1 MTQVAP
7 YGTWRSPISAEMVS
21 VGGVTLSKPWLQDG
35 SVYWQESRPAE
46 GGRLVLMRAAPF
58 SEPVEV
64 TPPGFNVRTTVHE
77 YGGGAYLIHRGTV
90 FFSHFADQ
98 RLYRQELG
106 ADPEAITAESGG
118 RDRYADGRVTP
129 DGRWLICVHE
139 RHPDPDDPAGVTNE
153 LVAIPPEGSAEPVAI
168 RSGRD
173 FYSTP
178 RISPDGSMLCWLEWD
193 LPWMPWD
200 GCEVHVAELAGDA
213 TLENVRQVAG
223 RAGEES
229 IFQPAWSPAG
239 DLHFVSDRTGWWNL
253 YRERDGQLQALHP
266 AEAEFGWPQWVFGMS
281 AYGFLGD
288 GRIACL
294 WERDGVQHV
303 AVLDPES
310 GELIDLDVPQTALR
324 PSLDVEGDRVAF
336 VGGGPSIP
344 DQVVLLDVTARSI
357 DVLRTSSSV
366 DVEEGYFSTPRQ
378 IEFPTEGG
386 VTAFAQFY
394 PPRNRDATRADGE
407 RPPLI
412 VMSHGGPT
420 SEATPGFSLEMQFW
434 TSRGFAVVDVNYGG
448 SSGFGRE
455 YRQRLNGTWGIVDT
469 ADCIN
474 AARWLAGQGEVDG
487 DRLLITGGSAGGYTT
502 LCALTMHDRF
512 AAGTSYFGLA
522 DLESFVTGGTHKFES
537 RYLFTLVG
545 PYPEEAERYRSRSPI
560 NFTDGISCPMLL
572 LQGSED
578 RVVPPAQAE
587 IMVEALKRKA
597 LPYAYVLF
605 EGEQHG
611 FRKAESTRSALEAEL
626 SFYAQV
632 LGFERDDVPTLHI
645 ENLGGD
651 QEGGSRGAGPRRLP
665 AAEEG
670 GANLSAS

>member
-1 MTQVAP
+1 VTHVAL

-21 VGGVTLSKPWLQDG
+21 LDGVALSQPWLESG
-35 SVYWQESRPAE
+35 SVYWQERRPAE
-46 GGRLVLMRAAPF
+46 GGRSVLMHAAPF
-58 SEPVEV
+58 SEPIDV
-64 TPPGFNVRTTVHE
+64 TPLGFNVRTTVHE
-77 YGGGAYLIHRGTV
+77 YGGGAYLIDRGTA
-90 FFSHFADQ
+90 FFSNFADQ

-106 ADPEAITAESGG
+106 ADPVAITPESGG
-118 RDRYADGRVTP
+118 RNRYADGRVTP
-129 DGRWLICVHE
+129 DGRWLICVRE
-139 RHPDPDDPAGVTNE
+139 RHPDPDDPSGVTNE
-153 LVAIPPEGSAEPVAI
+153 LVAIAPNGSAEPAEI

-200 GCEVHVAELAGDA
+200 GCEVYVAELTGDA
-213 TLENVRQVAG
+213 TLEHVRQVAG

-253 YRERDGQLQALHP
+253 YRDRAGEVQALHP
-266 AEAEFGWPQWVFGMS
+266 AEAEFGWPQWQFGMS
-281 AYGFLGD
+281 GYGFLGD
-288 GRIACL
+288 GRIACI
-294 WERDGVQHV
+294 WEREGVQHV

-310 GELIDLDVPQTALR
+310 GELIDLDVAQTALR
-324 PSLDVEGDRVAF
+324 PWLAAEGDRVAF

-357 DVLRTSSSV
+357 DVLRSSSAV
-366 DVEEGYFSTPRQ
+366 DVDEGYFSVPRQ

-386 VTAFAQFY
+386 LTAFAHFY
-394 PPRNRDATRADGE
+394 PPRNGEATGADGE

-420 SEATPGFSLEMQFW
+420 GEATPGFSLEMQFW

-448 SSGFGRE
+448 SSGFGRG

-474 AARWLAGQGEVDG
+474 AARWLVDQGEVDG

-502 LCALTMHDRF
+502 LCALTMHDGF

-597 LPYAYVLF
+597 LPYAYLLF

-611 FRKAESTRSALEAEL
+611 FRKAESTRLALEAEL

-632 LGFERDDVPTLHI
+632 FGFERDDVPTLHI
-645 ENLGGD
+645 ENL
-651 QEGGSRGAGPRRLP
+651 
-665 AAEEG
+665 
-670 GANLSAS
+670 

>member
-1 MTQVAP
+1 MSQVAP
-7 YGTWRSPISAEMVS
+7 FGTWRSPISAEMVS
-21 VGGVTLSKPWLQDG
+21 IGGVTLSQPRLENG
-35 SVYWQESRPAE
+35 SVYWQESRPSE
-46 GGRLVLMRAAPF
+46 GGRSVLMLAAPF
-58 SEPVEV
+58 SETFEV
-64 TPPGFNVRTTVHE
+64 TPPGFNIRTTVHE
-77 YGGGAYLIHRGTV
+77 YGGGAYLIHRGTA
-90 FFSHFADQ
+90 FFSNFADQ
-98 RLYRQELG
+98 RLYRQEVG
-106 ADPEAITAESGG
+106 ADPLAITAESGG
-118 RDRYADGRVTP
+118 RDRYADGRITP
-129 DGRWLICVHE
+129 DGRWLICVRE
-139 RHPDPDDPAGVTNE
+139 RHPDPDDPSGVTNE
-153 LVAIPPEGSAEPVAI
+153 LVAIPPDGSAQPLII

-173 FYSTP
+173 FYSSP
-178 RISPDGSMLCWLEWD
+178 GISPDGSMLCWLEWD

-200 GCEVHVAELAGDA
+200 GCEVYVADLADDA
-213 TLENVRQVAG
+213 TLQHARQVAG

-253 YRERDGQLQALHP
+253 YRERDGQVEALHP

-303 AVLDPES
+303 ALLDPES
-310 GELIDLDVPQTALR
+310 GELIDLDVPQTAIR
-324 PSLDVEGDRVAF
+324 PSLDVDGDRVAF

-357 DVLRTSSSV
+357 DVLRSSSSV
-366 DVEEGYFSTPRQ
+366 DVDEGYLSVPHQ

-386 VTAFAQFY
+386 VSAFAHFY
-394 PPRNRDATRADGE
+394 PPRNRDAAGPDGE

-420 SEATPGFSLEMQFW
+420 SEATPAFSLDMQFW

-448 SSGFGRE
+448 STGFGRAF
-455 YRQRLNGTWGIVDT
+455 RQRLNGNWGIVDT
-469 ADCIN
+469 ADCIA
-474 AARWLAGQGEVDG
+474 AARWLAEQGEVDG

-502 LCALTMHDRF
+502 LCALTMHDGF

-545 PYPEEAERYRSRSPI
+545 PYPEEAQRYWSRSPI

-572 LQGSED
+572 LQGDED

-587 IMVEALKRKA
+587 IMVEALKRKG
-597 LPYAYVLF
+597 LPYAYLLF

-611 FRKAESTRSALEAEL
+611 FRKAESNRRALESEL

-632 LGFERDDVPTLHI
+632 LGFERDDVPALQI
-645 ENLGGD
+645 ENL
-651 QEGGSRGAGPRRLP
+651 
-665 AAEEG
+665 
-670 GANLSAS
+670 

>member
-1 MTQVAP
+1 MTDATP
-7 YGTWRSPISAEMVS
+7 YGTWRSPISAELVS
-21 VGGVTLSKPWLQDG
+21 VDGVALSQPWLADG
-35 SVYWQESRPAE
+35 SVWWLERRPTE
-46 GGRLVLMRAAPF
+46 GGRSVLVHAAPF
-58 SEPVEV
+58 SEPVDV

-77 YGGGAYLIHRGTV
+77 YGGGAYLVDRGTA
-90 FFSHFADQ
+90 FFSQFADQ

-106 ADPEAITAESGG
+106 RDPVAITPESDG

-129 DGRWLICVHE
+129 DGRWLICVRE

-153 LVAIPPEGSAEPVAI
+153 LVALPSDGSAEPATI

-173 FYSTP
+173 FFSTP
-178 RISPDGSMLCWLEWD
+178 RISPDGSGLCWLEWD

-200 GCEVHVAELAGDA
+200 GSELCVAELSADA
-213 TLENVRQVAG
+213 TLQNVRQVAG

-253 YRERDGQLQALHP
+253 YRERDGEVQALHP
-266 AEAEFGWPQWVFGMS
+266 AEAEFGWPQWQFGMS
-281 AYGFLGD
+281 TYGFLAD
-288 GRIACL
+288 GRIACI

-303 AVLDPES
+303 ALLDPES
-310 GELIDLDVPQTALR
+310 GELIDLDVPQTAIR

-357 DVLRTSSSV
+357 DVLRSSSSV
-366 DVEEGYFSTPRQ
+366 EIDEGYLSVPRQ

-386 VTAFAQFY
+386 VTAFAHFY
-394 PPRNRDATRADGE
+394 PPRNRDAVEPDGE

-420 SEATPGFSLEMQFW
+420 SEATPAFSLDMQFW

-448 SSGFGRE
+448 STGFGRAF
-455 YRQRLNGTWGIVDT
+455 RQRLNGNWGIVDT
-469 ADCIN
+469 ADCIA
-474 AARWLAGQGEVDG
+474 AARWLAEQGEVDG

-502 LCALTMHDRF
+502 LCALTMHDGF

-537 RYLFTLVG
+537 RYLFSLVG
-545 PYPEEAERYRSRSPI
+545 PYPEEAQRYWSRSPI

-572 LQGSED
+572 LQGDED

-587 IMVEALKRKA
+587 IMVDALKRKG
-597 LPYAYVLF
+597 LPYAYIVF

-611 FRKAESTRSALEAEL
+611 FRKAESNRRALEAEL

-632 LGFERDDVPTLHI
+632 LGFERDDVPILHI
-645 ENLGGD
+645 ENL
-651 QEGGSRGAGPRRLP
+651 
-665 AAEEG
+665 
-670 GANLSAS
+670 

>member
-1 MTQVAP
+1 MSQVAP
-7 YGTWRSPISAEMVS
+7 YGTWRSPISAEMVA
-21 VGGVTLSKPWLQDG
+21 VGGVTLSQPRLDNG
-35 SVYWQESRPAE
+35 SVYWQESRPSE
-46 GGRLVLMRAAPF
+46 GGRSVLMHAAPF
-58 SEPVEV
+58 SETVEV
-64 TPPGFNVRTTVHE
+64 TPPGFNIRTTVHE
-77 YGGGAYLIHRGTV
+77 YGGGAYLIHRGTA
-90 FFSHFADQ
+90 FFSNFADQ
-98 RLYRQELG
+98 RLYRQEVG
-106 ADPEAITAESGG
+106 ADPLAITAESGG
-118 RDRYADGRVTP
+118 RDRYADGRITP
-129 DGRWLICVHE
+129 DGRWLICVRE
-139 RHPDPDDPAGVTNE
+139 RHPDPDDPSGVTNE
-153 LVAIPPEGSAEPVAI
+153 VVAIPPDGSAEPLII

-173 FYSTP
+173 FYSSP

-200 GCEVHVAELAGDA
+200 GCEVSVAELADDA
-213 TLENVRQVAG
+213 TLQHVRQVAG

-229 IFQPAWSPAG
+229 IFQPTWSPAG

-253 YRERDGQLQALHP
+253 YRERDGQVEALHP

-303 AVLDPES
+303 ALLDPES
-310 GELIDLDVPQTALR
+310 GELIDLDVPHSAMR
-324 PSLDVEGDRVAF
+324 PTLDVEGDRVAF

-344 DQVVLLDVTARSI
+344 DQVVLLDVTARSM

-366 DVEEGYFSTPRQ
+366 NVDEEHFSIPRQ
-378 IEFPTEGG
+378 IEFPTEDG
-386 VTAFAQFY
+386 VTAFAHFY
-394 PPRNRDATRADGE
+394 PPRNRDAAGTGGE

-420 SEATPGFSLEMQFW
+420 AEASPGFSLETQFW

-448 SSGFGRE
+448 STGFGRR
-455 YRQRLNGTWGIVDT
+455 YRQRLNGNWGVVDT

-474 AARWLAGQGEVDG
+474 AARWLADQGEVD
-487 DRLLITGGSAGGYTT
+487 DNRLLITGGSAGGYTT
-502 LCALTMHDRF
+502 LCALTMHDGF

-537 RYLFTLVG
+537 RYLFSLVG

-572 LQGSED
+572 LQGAED

-587 IMVEALKRKA
+587 IMVEALKRKS

-611 FRKAESTRSALEAEL
+611 FRKAESNRRALESEL

-632 LGFERDDVPTLHI
+632 LGFERDDVPALQI
-645 ENLGGD
+645 ENL
-651 QEGGSRGAGPRRLP
+651 
-665 AAEEG
+665 
-670 GANLSAS
+670 

>member
-1 MTQVAP
+1 VSQVAP

-21 VGGVTLSKPWLQDG
+21 VGGVTLSKPWLEDG
-35 SVYWQESRPAE
+35 SVYWQESRPSE
-46 GGRLVLMRAAPF
+46 GGRSMLMQAAPF

-64 TPPGFNVRTTVHE
+64 TLPGFNVRTTVHE

-98 RLYRQELG
+98 RLHRQELG
-106 ADPEAITAESGG
+106 ADPVAITPESGG

-129 DGRWLICVHE
+129 DGRWLICVRE

-153 LVAIPPEGSAEPVAI
+153 LVAIPPDGSAEPVKI

-178 RISPDGSMLCWLEWD
+178 RISPDGSMLCWLEWE

-200 GCEVHVAELAGDA
+200 GCEVFVAELGGSA

-239 DLHFVSDRTGWWNL
+239 DLHFASDRTGWWNL
-253 YRERDGQLQALHP
+253 YRDRDGEVQALHP
-266 AEAEFGWPQWVFGMS
+266 AEAEFGWPQWQFGMS
-281 AYGFLGD
+281 TYGFLGD
-288 GRIACL
+288 GRIACI

-324 PSLDVEGDRVAF
+324 PWLDVEGDRVAL

-344 DQVVLLDVTARSI
+344 DQVVLLDITARSI
-357 DVLRTSSSV
+357 EVLRSSSSV
-366 DVEEGYFSTPRQ
+366 DVDEGYFSVPRQ

-386 VTAFAQFY
+386 VTAFAHFY
-394 PPRNRDATRADGE
+394 PPRNRDATGADGE

-420 SEATPGFSLEMQFW
+420 GEATPGFSLEMQFW
-434 TSRGFAVVDVNYGG
+434 TSRGFSVVDVNYGG

-455 YRQRLNGTWGIVDT
+455 YRQRLNGNWGIVDT

-474 AARWLAGQGEVDG
+474 VARWLAGQGEVDG

-502 LCALTMHDRF
+502 LCALTMHDAF

-572 LQGSED
+572 LQGEED

-587 IMVEALKRKA
+587 IMVEALKRKV
-597 LPYAYVLF
+597 LPYVYLLF

-611 FRKAESTRSALEAEL
+611 FRKAESTRRALEAEL

-632 LGFERDDVPTLHI
+632 LGFERDDVPTLRI
-645 ENLGGD
+645 ENL
-651 QEGGSRGAGPRRLP
+651 
-665 AAEEG
+665 
-670 GANLSAS
+670 

>member
-1 MTQVAP
+1 MTQTAP

-21 VGGVTLSKPWLQDG
+21 VGGIALSKPWLEDG
-35 SVYWQESRPAE
+35 SVYWQESRPTE
-46 GGRLVLMRAAPF
+46 DGRSVLMHAAPF

-64 TPPGFNVRTTVHE
+64 TPSGFNVRTTVHE
-77 YGGGAYLIHRGTV
+77 YGGGAYLIHRGTI

-98 RLYRQELG
+98 RLYRQDLG
-106 ADPEAITAESGG
+106 TEPMPITPDSGG

-129 DGRWLICVHE
+129 DGRWLICVRE
-139 RHPDPDDPAGVTNE
+139 RHPDPDDPSGVTNE
-153 LVAIPPEGSAEPVAI
+153 LVAIPPDGSAEPLTI

-178 RISPDGSMLCWLEWD
+178 GISPDGSMLCWLEWD

-200 GCEVHVAELAGDA
+200 GCEVSVAELGEDA
-213 TLENVRQVAG
+213 TLGNVRQVAG

-253 YRERDGQLQALHP
+253 YRERDGEVEALHP
-266 AEAEFGWPQWVFGMS
+266 AEAEFGWPQWQFGM
-281 AYGFLGD
+281 AGYGFLGD
-288 GRIACL
+288 GRIACI

-324 PSLDVEGDRVAF
+324 PWMDVEGDRVAF

-357 DVLRTSSSV
+357 DVLRSSSSV
-366 DVEEGYFSTPRQ
+366 DVDEGYFSAPRQ
-378 IEFPTEGG
+378 IEFPSEGG
-386 VTAFAQFY
+386 ATAFAHFY
-394 PPRNRDATRADGE
+394 PPRNREATAPEGE

-420 SEATPGFSLEMQFW
+420 GEATPGFSLEMQYW

-448 SSGFGRE
+448 STGFGRAF
-455 YRQRLNGTWGIVDT
+455 RQRLNGNWGIVDT
-469 ADCIN
+469 ADCIA
-474 AARWLAGQGEVDG
+474 AARWLAEQGEVDG

-502 LCALTMHDRF
+502 LCALTMHDGF
-512 AAGTSYFGLA
+512 AAGTSYYGLA

-537 RYLFTLVG
+537 RYLFSLIG
-545 PYPEEAERYRSRSPI
+545 PYPEGAERYRSRSPI

-572 LQGSED
+572 LQGAED
-578 RVVPPAQAE
+578 RVVPPEQAE
-587 IMVEALKRKA
+587 IMVEALRRKA
-597 LPYAYVLF
+597 LPYAYIVF

-611 FRKAESTRSALEAEL
+611 FRKAESNRRALEAEL

-645 ENLGGD
+645 ENL
-651 QEGGSRGAGPRRLP
+651 
-665 AAEEG
+665 
-670 GANLSAS
+670 

>member
-1 MTQVAP
+1 MDVAP

-21 VGGVTLSKPWLQDG
+21 VDAVALSQPWLEDG
-35 SVYWQESRPAE
+35 AVYWQERRPAE
-46 GGRLVLMRAAPF
+46 GGRSVLMFRAQF
-58 SEPVEV
+58 SEAVEV
-64 TPPGFNVRTTVHE
+64 TPSGFNVRSTVHE
-77 YGGGAYLIHRGTV
+77 YGGGAYLIHRGTT
-90 FFSHFADQ
+90 FFSNFADQ

-106 ADPEAITAESGG
+106 ADPVAITPESGG
-118 RDRYADGRVTP
+118 RDRYADGRITP
-129 DGRWLICVHE
+129 DGRWLICVRE
-139 RHPDPDDPAGVTNE
+139 RHPDPDDPSGVTNE
-153 LVAIPPEGSAEPVAI
+153 LVAIPPDGSAEPRTI

-200 GCEVHVAELAGDA
+200 GSELCVADLAGEA
-213 TLENVRQVAG
+213 ALQNVRHVAG

-239 DLHFVSDRTGWWNL
+239 DLHLVSDRTGWWNL
-253 YRERDGQLQALHP
+253 YRLRDGEMQALHP
-266 AEAEFGWPQWVFGMS
+266 AEAEFGWPQWQFGMS

-288 GRIACL
+288 GRIACI

-324 PSLDVEGDRVAF
+324 PWLDVEGDRVVF

-357 DVLRTSSSV
+357 DVLRSSSSV
-366 DVEEGYFSTPRQ
+366 EVDEGYFSVPRH
-378 IEFPTEGG
+378 IGFPTEGG
-386 VTAFAQFY
+386 VTAFAHFY
-394 PPRNRDATRADGE
+394 PPQNRDVAGAEGE

-420 SEATPGFSLEMQFW
+420 GEATPGFSLEMQFW

-448 SSGFGRE
+448 SSGFGRA
-455 YRQRLNGTWGIVDT
+455 YRQRLNGNWGIVDT
-469 ADCIN
+469 ADCIA
-474 AARWLAGQGEVDG
+474 AARWLAEQGEVDG

-502 LCALTMHDRF
+502 LCALTMHEGF

-522 DLESFVTGGTHKFES
+522 DLESFVAGGTHKFES
-537 RYLFTLVG
+537 RYLFSLIG
-545 PYPEEAERYRSRSPI
+545 PYPEEAQRYWSRSPI

-572 LQGSED
+572 LQGAED

-587 IMVEALKRKA
+587 IMVEALRRKS
-597 LPYAYVLF
+597 LPYAYIVF

-611 FRKAESTRSALEAEL
+611 FRKAESNRRALESEL

-645 ENLGGD
+645 ENL
-651 QEGGSRGAGPRRLP
+651 
-665 AAEEG
+665 
-670 GANLSAS
+670 

>member
-1 MTQVAP
+1 VTPTAP
-7 YGTWRSPISAEMVS
+7 YGTWRSPISAELVS
-21 VGGVTLSKPWLQDG
+21 VGGVALSTPWLADG
-35 SVYWQESRPAE
+35 SVYWLERRPTE
-46 GGRLVLMRAAPF
+46 GGRSVLMHVAPF
-58 SEPVEV
+58 SDPVDV
-64 TPPGFNVRTTVHE
+64 TPPEFNVRSTVHE
-77 YGGGAYLIHRGTV
+77 YGGGSFLVHGGTV
-90 FFSHFADQ
+90 FFSQFADQ
-98 RLYRQELG
+98 RLYRQEPG
-106 ADPEAITAESGG
+106 AEPMPITPESGG

-129 DGRWLICVHE
+129 DGRWLICVRE
-139 RHPDPDDPAGVTNE
+139 RHPDPDDPSGVTNE
-153 LVAIPPEGSAEPVAI
+153 LVAIPPDGSAEPRTI

-173 FYSTP
+173 FSSTP
-178 RISPDGSMLCWLEWD
+178 RISPDGSWLCWLEWD

-200 GCEVHVAELAGDA
+200 GCEVFVAELAEDA
-213 TLENVRQVAG
+213 TLRNVRQVAG

-239 DLHFVSDRTGWWNL
+239 DLHFASDRTGWWNL
-253 YRERDGQLQALHP
+253 YRERGGEVEALHP
-266 AEAEFGWPQWVFGMS
+266 AEAEFGWPQWQFGM
-281 AYGFLGD
+281 AMYGFLAD
-288 GRIACL
+288 GRIACI

-324 PSLDVEGDRVAF
+324 PGLDVEGDRLVF

-344 DQVVLLDVTARSI
+344 DEVVVLDVTARSI
-357 DVLRTSSSV
+357 DVLRSSSSV
-366 DVEEGYFSTPRQ
+366 DVDEAFFSVPRQ
-378 IEFPTEGG
+378 IEFPTEGA
-386 VTAFAQFY
+386 VTAFAHFY
-394 PPRNRDATRADGE
+394 PPRNGEVSGADEE

-420 SEATPGFSLEMQFW
+420 AEATPAFSLETQFW

-448 SSGFGRE
+448 STGFGRAF
-455 YRQRLNGTWGIVDT
+455 RQRLNGNWGIVDT
-469 ADCIN
+469 ADCIA
-474 AARWLAGQGEVDG
+474 AARWLGEQGEVDG

-502 LCALTMHDRF
+502 LCALTMHDGF

-537 RYLFTLVG
+537 RYLFSLVG
-545 PYPEEAERYRSRSPI
+545 PYPEEAERYHSRSPI

-572 LQGSED
+572 LQGAED

-587 IMVEALKRKA
+587 IMVEALRRKS
-597 LPYAYVLF
+597 LPYAYIVF

-611 FRKAESTRSALEAEL
+611 FRKAESNRRALEAEL

-645 ENLGGD
+645 ENL
-651 QEGGSRGAGPRRLP
+651 
-665 AAEEG
+665 
-670 GANLSAS
+670 

>member
-1 MTQVAP
+1 MTDATP
-7 YGTWRSPISAEMVS
+7 YGTWRSPISAELVS
-21 VGGVTLSKPWLQDG
+21 VDGVALSQPWLADG
-35 SVYWQESRPAE
+35 SVWWLERRPTE
-46 GGRLVLMRAAPF
+46 GGRSVLVHAAPF
-58 SEPVEV
+58 SEPVDV

-77 YGGGAYLIHRGTV
+77 YGGGAYLVDRGTA
-90 FFSHFADQ
+90 FFSQFADQ

-106 ADPEAITAESGG
+106 RDPVAITPESDG

-129 DGRWLICVHE
+129 DGRWLICVRE

-153 LVAIPPEGSAEPVAI
+153 LVALPSDGSAEPATI

-173 FYSTP
+173 FFSTP
-178 RISPDGSMLCWLEWD
+178 RISPDGSGLCWLEWD

-200 GCEVHVAELAGDA
+200 GSELCVAELSADA
-213 TLENVRQVAG
+213 TLQNVRQVAG

-253 YRERDGQLQALHP
+253 YRERDGEVQALHP
-266 AEAEFGWPQWVFGMS
+266 AEAEFGWPQWQFGMS
-281 AYGFLGD
+281 TYGFLAD
-288 GRIACL
+288 GRIACI

-303 AVLDPES
+303 ALLDPES
-310 GELIDLDVPQTALR
+310 GELIDLDVPQTAIR

-357 DVLRTSSSV
+357 DVLRSSSSV
-366 DVEEGYFSTPRQ
+366 EIDEGYLSVPRQ

-386 VTAFAQFY
+386 VTAFAHFY
-394 PPRNRDATRADGE
+394 PPRNRDAVEPDGE

-420 SEATPGFSLEMQFW
+420 SEATPAFSLDMQFW

-448 SSGFGRE
+448 STGFGRAF
-455 YRQRLNGTWGIVDT
+455 RQRLNGNWGIVDT
-469 ADCIN
+469 ADCIA
-474 AARWLAGQGEVDG
+474 AARWLAEQGEVDG

-502 LCALTMHDRF
+502 LCALTMHDGF

-537 RYLFTLVG
+537 RYLFSLVG
-545 PYPEEAERYRSRSPI
+545 PDPGAAQRYWSRSPI

-572 LQGSED
+572 LQGDED

-587 IMVEALKRKA
+587 IMVDALKRKG
-597 LPYAYVLF
+597 LPYAYIVF

-611 FRKAESTRSALEAEL
+611 FRKAESNRRALEAEL

-632 LGFERDDVPTLHI
+632 LGFERDDAPILHI
-645 ENLGGD
+645 ENL
-651 QEGGSRGAGPRRLP
+651 
-665 AAEEG
+665 
-670 GANLSAS
+670 

>member
-1 MTQVAP
+1 MSQVAP

-21 VGGVTLSKPWLQDG
+21 IGGVTLSQPRLENG
-35 SVYWQESRPAE
+35 SVYWQESRPSE
-46 GGRLVLMRAAPF
+46 GGRSVLMQAAPF
-58 SEPVEV
+58 SETVEV
-64 TPPGFNVRTTVHE
+64 TPPGFNIRTTVHE
-77 YGGGAYLIHRGTV
+77 YGGGAYLIHRGTA
-90 FFSHFADQ
+90 FFSNFADQ
-98 RLYRQELG
+98 RLYRQEVG
-106 ADPEAITAESGG
+106 ADPLAITAESGG
-118 RDRYADGRVTP
+118 RDRYADGRITP
-129 DGRWLICVHE
+129 DGRWLICVRE
-139 RHPDPDDPAGVTNE
+139 RHPDPDDPSGVTNE
-153 LVAIPPEGSAEPVAI
+153 LVAIPPDGSAQPLII

-173 FYSTP
+173 FYSSP
-178 RISPDGSMLCWLEWD
+178 GISPDGSMLCWLEWD

-200 GCEVHVAELAGDA
+200 GCEVYVADLADDA
-213 TLENVRQVAG
+213 TLQHVRQVAG

-253 YRERDGQLQALHP
+253 YRERDGQVEALHP

-288 GRIACL
+288 GRSACL

-303 AVLDPES
+303 ALLDPES
-310 GELIDLDVPQTALR
+310 GERIDLDIPHSAMR
-324 PSLDVEGDRVAF
+324 PTLDVEGDRVAF

-344 DQVVLLDVTARSI
+344 DQVVLLDVTARSM

-366 DVEEGYFSTPRQ
+366 NVDEEHFSTPRQ

-386 VTAFAQFY
+386 VTAFAHFY
-394 PPRNRDATRADGE
+394 PPRNRDAASPDGE

-420 SEATPGFSLEMQFW
+420 SEATPAFSLDMQFW

-448 SSGFGRE
+448 STGFGRAF
-455 YRQRLNGTWGIVDT
+455 RQRLNGNWGIVDT
-469 ADCIN
+469 ADCIA
-474 AARWLAGQGEVDG
+474 AARWLAEQGEVDS

-502 LCALTMHDRF
+502 LCALTMHDGF

-537 RYLFTLVG
+537 RYLFSLIG
-545 PYPEEAERYRSRSPI
+545 PYPEEAQRYWSRSPI

-572 LQGSED
+572 LQGDED

-587 IMVEALKRKA
+587 IMVDALKRKS
-597 LPYAYVLF
+597 LPYAYVVF

-611 FRKAESTRSALEAEL
+611 FRKAESNRRALESEL

-632 LGFERDDVPTLHI
+632 LGFERDDVPALQI
-645 ENLGGD
+645 ENL
-651 QEGGSRGAGPRRLP
+651 
-665 AAEEG
+665 
-670 GANLSAS
+670 

>member
-1 MTQVAP
+1 VSQVAP

-21 VGGVTLSKPWLQDG
+21 IGGVTLSQPRLENG
-35 SVYWQESRPAE
+35 SVYWQESRPSE
-46 GGRLVLMRAAPF
+46 GGRSVLMQAAPF
-58 SEPVEV
+58 SETVEV
-64 TPPGFNVRTTVHE
+64 TPPGFNIRTTVHE
-77 YGGGAYLIHRGTV
+77 YGGGAYLIHRGTA
-90 FFSHFADQ
+90 FFSNFADQ
-98 RLYRQELG
+98 RLYRQEVG
-106 ADPEAITAESGG
+106 ADPLAITAESGG
-118 RDRYADGRVTP
+118 RDRYADGRITP
-129 DGRWLICVHE
+129 DGRWLICVRE
-139 RHPDPDDPAGVTNE
+139 RHPDPDDPSGVTNE
-153 LVAIPPEGSAEPVAI
+153 LVAIPPDGSAEPLII

-173 FYSTP
+173 FYSSP

-200 GCEVHVAELAGDA
+200 GCEVYVADLADDA
-213 TLENVRQVAG
+213 TLQHARQVAG

-229 IFQPAWSPAG
+229 IFQPSWSPTS

-253 YRERDGQLQALHP
+253 YRERDGQVEALHP

-303 AVLDPES
+303 ALLDPES
-310 GELIDLDVPQTALR
+310 GELIDLDVPHSAMR
-324 PSLDVEGDRVAF
+324 PTLDVEGDRVAF

-344 DQVVLLDVTARSI
+344 DQVVLLDVTARSM

-366 DVEEGYFSTPRQ
+366 NVDEEHFSIPRQ

-386 VTAFAQFY
+386 VTAFAHFY
-394 PPRNRDATRADGE
+394 PPRNGDAAGTGGE

-420 SEATPGFSLEMQFW
+420 AEASPGFSLETQFW

-448 SSGFGRE
+448 STGFGRAF
-455 YRQRLNGTWGIVDT
+455 RQRLNGNWGIVDT
-469 ADCIN
+469 ADCIA
-474 AARWLAGQGEVDG
+474 AARWLADQGEVDG

-502 LCALTMHDRF
+502 LCALTMHDGF

-545 PYPEEAERYRSRSPI
+545 PYPEEAQRYWSRSPI

-572 LQGSED
+572 LQGDED

-587 IMVEALKRKA
+587 IMVDALKRKS
-597 LPYAYVLF
+597 LPYAYVVF

-611 FRKAESTRSALEAEL
+611 FRKAESNQRALEAEL

-632 LGFERDDVPTLHI
+632 LGFERDDVPALQI
-645 ENLGGD
+645 ENL
-651 QEGGSRGAGPRRLP
+651 
-665 AAEEG
+665 
-670 GANLSAS
+670 

>member
-1 MTQVAP
+1 MTPVAP

-21 VGGVTLSKPWLQDG
+21 VGGVTLSQPRLEDG
-35 SVYWQESRPAE
+35 SVYWLESRPSE
-46 GGRLVLMRAAPF
+46 GGRAVLMSAAPF
-58 SEPVEV
+58 SETVEI

-77 YGGGAYLIHRGTV
+77 YGGGAFLIHRGTA
-90 FFSHFADQ
+90 FFSNFADQ

-106 ADPEAITAESGG
+106 ADPAAITPESGG
-118 RDRYADGRVTP
+118 RDRYADGRMTP
-129 DGRWLICVHE
+129 DERWLICVRE
-139 RHPDPDDPAGVTNE
+139 RHPDPDVPSGVTNE
-153 LVAIPPEGSAEPVAI
+153 LVAIPPEGSADPLII
-168 RSGRD
+168 RSGTD

-200 GCEVHVAELAGDA
+200 GSEVYVAELAGDA
-213 TLENVRQVAG
+213 TLQSVRQVAG

-253 YRERDGQLQALHP
+253 YRERDGRVEALHP
-266 AEAEFGWPQWVFGMS
+266 AEAEFGWPQWEFGMS
-281 AYGFLGD
+281 AYDFLGD

-294 WERDGVQHV
+294 WEREGLQHV
-303 AVLDPES
+303 ALLDPEL
-310 GELIDLDVPQTALR
+310 GELIDLDVPHSAMS

-344 DQVVLLDVTARSI
+344 DQVVLLDVTARSM
-357 DVLRTSSSV
+357 DVVRSSSSV
-366 DVEEGYFSTPRQ
+366 NVDEGHFSIPRQ

-386 VTAFAQFY
+386 MSAFAHFY
-394 PPRNRDATRADGE
+394 PPRNRDVTAADGE

-420 SEATPGFSLEMQFW
+420 SEARPTFDLGTQFW
-434 TSRGFAVVDVNYGG
+434 TNRGFAVVDVNYGG
-448 SSGFGRE
+448 STGFGRG
-455 YRQRLNGTWGIVDT
+455 YRQRLNGNWGVVDT

-474 AARWLAGQGEVDG
+474 AARWLAEQGEVDG

-502 LCALTMHDRF
+502 LCTLTMHDGF

-537 RYLFTLVG
+537 RYLFSLVG

-572 LQGSED
+572 LQGADD

-587 IMVEALKRKA
+587 IMVEALKRKS

-611 FRKAESTRSALEAEL
+611 FRKAESKRRALEAEL

-632 LGFERDDVPTLHI
+632 LGFERDDVPTLQI
-645 ENLGGD
+645 ENL
-651 QEGGSRGAGPRRLP
+651 
-665 AAEEG
+665 
-670 GANLSAS
+670 